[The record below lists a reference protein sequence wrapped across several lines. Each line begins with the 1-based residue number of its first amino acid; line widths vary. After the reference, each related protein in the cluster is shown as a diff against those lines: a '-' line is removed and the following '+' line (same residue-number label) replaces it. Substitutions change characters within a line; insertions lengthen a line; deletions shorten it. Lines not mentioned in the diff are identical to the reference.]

1 MPDETSTLR
10 GIIEVPNLDIGG
22 TLLNGL
28 VTFYGSSSHSKP
40 TDATIANGSVF
51 IETDTQKVYMFDETN
66 KTWRE
71 W

>member
-1 MPDETSTLR
+1 MSDETSTLR
-10 GIIEVPNLDIGG
+10 GVIEVPNLDIGG

-28 VTFYGSSSHSKP
+28 VTFYGSSSNDKP
-40 TDATIANGSVF
+40 TDETIANGSVF